1 LNPDKSLRP
10 VDVVRRTIE
19 ALNRGEI
26 DAAIES
32 CAEDVVVWAPGPDLD
47 GQQLRGKGELR
58 SMLEFSESRWPD
70 LWTRVVS
77 IVASGEW
84 VAVEMTAVATE
95 SGQRISQPMAAFYR
109 VRDGLIVEQR
119 SYYDLGALQRVILRS
134 RL

>member
-1 LNPDKSLRP
+1 LDQDKPVLP

-19 ALNRGEI
+19 ALNRG
-26 DAAIES
+26 DIETAVGS
-32 CAEDVVVWAPGPDLD
+32 CADDIVVWAPGPDLD
-47 GQQLRGKGELR
+47 GQQLSGKGELR
-58 SMLEFSESRWPD
+58 SMLEFSESSWPD

-109 VRDGLIVEQR
+109 VRGGLIVEQR

>member
-1 LNPDKSLRP
+1 LDQDKPVLP

-19 ALNRGEI
+19 ALNRG
-26 DAAIES
+26 DIETAVGS
-32 CAEDVVVWAPGPDLD
+32 CADDIVVWAPGPDLD
-47 GQQLRGKGELR
+47 GQQLSGKGELR
-58 SMLEFSESRWPD
+58 SMLEFSESSWPD
-70 LWTRVVS
+70 LWTSVVS

-109 VRDGLIVEQR
+109 VRGGLIVEQR